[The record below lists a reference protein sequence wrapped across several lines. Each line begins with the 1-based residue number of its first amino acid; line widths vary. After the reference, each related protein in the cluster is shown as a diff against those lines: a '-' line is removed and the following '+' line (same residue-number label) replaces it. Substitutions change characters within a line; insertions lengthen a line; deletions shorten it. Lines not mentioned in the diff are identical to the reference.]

1 MIYLDEKRN
10 EYIKTLT
17 EDLPALRARIR
28 VSQEELSRGVGISR
42 QTYSLIET
50 GKQPMTWVTFMAII
64 AYFANND
71 KTRKELQRLGL
82 IDN

>member
-10 EYIKTLT
+10 EYIQTLT
-17 EDLPALRARIR
+17 EELPMLRARIR
-28 VSQEELSRGVGISR
+28 ISQEELSRGVGISR

-50 GKQPMTWVTFMAII
+50 GKQTMTWVTFMAII
-64 AYFANND
+64 AFFSNNE
-71 KTRKELQRLGL
+71 KTRKELTKLKL